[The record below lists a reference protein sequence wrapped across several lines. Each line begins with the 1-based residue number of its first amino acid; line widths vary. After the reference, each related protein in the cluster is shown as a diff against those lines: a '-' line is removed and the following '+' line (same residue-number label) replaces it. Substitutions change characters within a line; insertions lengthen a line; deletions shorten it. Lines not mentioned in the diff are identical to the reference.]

1 MSNDERY
8 LEDITRLAS
17 IPNRGPA
24 TAGEKQAAEY
34 VASRMTE
41 MGLNP
46 KIEPFPSIPHFP
58 ICWVI
63 HSVLC
68 ICACGLA
75 FVGPLAAIAAAII
88 LVFVTVSFVGDS
100 STRFYLIRRLLPTSE
115 SRSVVGILKAKGTPK
130 KVIYIAAHLDAGQMG
145 FSLNP
150 EKAEPTARFFKKY
163 IGIQPPLLALIF
175 YVMILNTVA
184 ALIVGFHGVTLFTAA
199 FLLVTAAIHIIPIVI
214 FTPHEFA
221 KISPGANDNAAG
233 VAVVLD
239 LARRFKDHPLPNTEL
254 RFLDDGSEETYM
266 YGMACFMNMHQH
278 ELDKKNTYFLVPES
292 CGNGTPRVV
301 MGEGVSWIER
311 HNPELCNLLLAS
323 AKGLGYTEVEP
334 VTLRTG
340 GTDMSP
346 PTVRGF
352 KASGIICMN
361 ENDYVPN
368 YHWNGDLP
376 ENVQIDTVRR
386 VTSIFEAA
394 IKKIDAE
401 F

>member
-1 MSNDERY
+1 MSNDERF

-24 TAGEKQAAEY
+24 TPGEKQAAEY

-41 MGLNP
+41 LGLNP
-46 KIEPFPSIPHFP
+46 TIEPFHSIPHFP

-68 ICACGLA
+68 LGACALA
-75 FVGPLAAIAAAII
+75 FWHPFPAAFI

-100 STRFYLIRRLLPTSE
+100 STRFYLIRRLLPGRE
-115 SRSVVGILKAKGTPK
+115 SRHVVGTLKAKAEPK
-130 KVIYIAAHLDAGQMG
+130 KIVYIAAHLDAGQMG

-150 EKAEPTARFFKKY
+150 EKAEPTARFFKKHL
-163 IGIQPPLLALIF
+163 GIQPPLLALIF
-175 YVMILNTVA
+175 YVMILNIIA
-184 ALIVGFHGVTLFTAA
+184 ALLVGFLGVHLFTAA
-199 FLLVTAAIHIIPIVI
+199 MLLVTGAIHFIPIVI
-214 FTPHEFA
+214 FVPHEFA

-233 VAVVLD
+233 VSVVLE
-239 LARRFKDHPLPNTEL
+239 LARRFQDRPLPNTEL
-254 RFLDDGSEETYM
+254 RFLGDGSEETYM
-266 YGMACFMNMHQH
+266 YGMACFMEAHQH
-278 ELDKKNTYFLVPES
+278 ELDKQNTYFLVPES
-292 CGNGTPRVV
+292 CGVGSPRVV
-301 MGEGVSWIER
+301 IGEGVSWIE
-311 HNPELCNLLLAS
+311 HHSPELCHALLAA
-323 AKGLGYTEVEP
+323 AKELGYHDVEP

-352 KASGIICMN
+352 KATGIIAMN

-368 YHWNGDLP
+368 YHWHGDLP
-376 ENVQIDTVRR
+376 EKVEIETLRK
-386 VTSIFEAA
+386 VTAIFEAA